1 MNRSKAIRP
10 PEGTVPLLI
19 AAEKYGMTKKE
30 AKEILLAVPQS
41 FVKVGHKFFVN
52 DFGDNLLKLRM
63 TFADLE
69 KDPTEEEPINEQALE
84 SFEDAIGFVK
94 LSPVMES
101 EQERS
106 EDVPQVLNATQRLF
120 ADEETAIVKRCRLP
134 NKQIMIVEYRG
145 KEVICRCKDSSMFI
159 PGMKIIIRMD
169 GLNLMSKY
177 QPRRLG
183 RY

>member
-52 DFGDNLLKLRM
+52 DFGDNLLKLRK

-69 KDPTEEEPINEQALE
+69 KDPTEEEPINEQALDE
-84 SFEDAIGFVK
+84 PE
-94 LSPVMES
+94 
-101 EQERS
+101 S

-134 NKQIMIVEYRG
+134 NKQMMSVEYRG
-145 KEVICRCKDSSMFI
+145 KEMICRCKDSSMFI

-169 GLNLMSKY
+169 GVNLMSKY

>member
-1 MNRSKAIRP
+1 MKTQSKAIRP
-10 PEGTVPLLI
+10 PEGTVPLLL
-19 AAEKYGMTKKE
+19 AAEKHGLSKKE
-30 AKEILLAVPQS
+30 AKDILLAVPLS

-52 DFGDNLLKLRM
+52 DFGDNLLKLRK
-63 TFADLE
+63 TAVDLD
-69 KDPTEEEPINEQALE
+69 KDPMEDDEPINEQAL
-84 SFEDAIGFVK
+84 DV
-94 LSPVMES
+94 P
-101 EQERS
+101 QT

-120 ADEETAIVKRCRLP
+120 EGEETAIVKRCRLP
-134 NKQIMIVEYRG
+134 NQKMMVVEYRG
-145 KEVICRCKDSSMFI
+145 KEVLCHCKDSSMFI

>member
-1 MNRSKAIRP
+1 MKTQSKAIRP

-19 AAEKYGMTKKE
+19 AAEKHGLSKKE
-30 AKEILLAVPQS
+30 AKEILLAIEGS

-52 DFGDNLLKLRM
+52 DFGDNLLKLRK
-63 TFADLE
+63 TFVDLD
-69 KDPTEEEPINEQALE
+69 KDPMEDEPINEQAL
-84 SFEDAIGFVK
+84 DV
-94 LSPVMES
+94 P
-101 EQERS
+101 QS

-120 ADEETAIVKRCRLP
+120 EGEETAIVKRCRLP
-134 NKQIMIVEYRG
+134 NKQMMIVEYRG

-159 PGMKIIIRMD
+159 PGMRIIIRMD

-177 QPRRLG
+177 QPRKLG

>member
-1 MNRSKAIRP
+1 MKSQSKSIRP

-19 AAEKYGMTKKE
+19 AAEKHGLSKKE
-30 AKEILLAVPQS
+30 AKDILLAVPQS

-52 DFGDNLLKLRM
+52 AFGESLLSLRK
-63 TFADLE
+63 TAVDLD
-69 KDPTEEEPINEQALE
+69 KDQLDDDEPINEQA
-84 SFEDAIGFVK
+84 IV
-94 LSPVMES
+94 P
-101 EQERS
+101 QS
-106 EDVPQVLNATQRLF
+106 EDVPQIVSATDRLF
-120 ADEETAIVKRCRLP
+120 AGEETAIVKRCRLP
-134 NKQIMIVEYRG
+134 NRQMMIVEHRG

-177 QPRRLG
+177 QPRKLG

>member
-1 MNRSKAIRP
+1 MKAKQSKSIRP
-10 PEGTVPLLI
+10 PEGTVPLLL
-19 AAEKYGMTKKE
+19 AAEKHGLTKKE

-52 DFGDNLLKLRM
+52 DFGDNLLSLRK
-63 TFADLE
+63 TIDTAIE
-69 KDPTEEEPINEQALE
+69 TEDEPINEQAL
-84 SFEDAIGFVK
+84 DVPQI
-94 LSPVMES
+94 
-101 EQERS
+101 

-120 ADEETAIVKRCRLP
+120 EGEETAIVKRCRMP
-134 NKQIMIVEYRG
+134 NRSMLIVEYRG
-145 KEVICRCKDSSMFI
+145 REVICRCKDSSMFI

-177 QPRRLG
+177 QPRKLG

>member
-1 MNRSKAIRP
+1 MKTQSKAIRP
-10 PEGTVPLLI
+10 PEGTVPLLL
-19 AAEKYGMTKKE
+19 AAEKHGLTKKE

-52 DFGDNLLKLRM
+52 TFGESLLSLSKY
-63 TFADLE
+63 
-69 KDPTEEEPINEQALE
+69 KVVQIPSEEVDDEPINEQA
-84 SFEDAIGFVK
+84 IV
-94 LSPVMES
+94 P
-101 EQERS
+101 QS

-120 ADEETAIVKRCRLP
+120 EGEETAIVKRCRLP
-134 NKQIMIVEYRG
+134 NRQMMIVEYRG
-145 KEVICRCKDSSMFI
+145 KEVICRCKDSAMFI

-177 QPRRLG
+177 QPRKLG

>member
-1 MNRSKAIRP
+1 MKTQSKAIRP

-19 AAEKYGMTKKE
+19 AAEKHGLSKKE
-30 AKEILLAVPQS
+30 AKDKLLAVEGS

-52 DFGDNLLKLRM
+52 SLGDSILSLAKEQVSELV
-63 TFADLE
+63 
-69 KDPTEEEPINEQALE
+69 EEEPINEQAL
-84 SFEDAIGFVK
+84 DV
-94 LSPVMES
+94 P
-101 EQERS
+101 QT
-106 EDVPQVLNATQRLF
+106 EDVPQVLNATDRMF
-120 ADEETAIVKRCRLP
+120 AGEETAIVKRCRLP
-134 NKQIMIVEYRG
+134 NKQMMIVDYRG

-177 QPRRLG
+177 QPRKLG